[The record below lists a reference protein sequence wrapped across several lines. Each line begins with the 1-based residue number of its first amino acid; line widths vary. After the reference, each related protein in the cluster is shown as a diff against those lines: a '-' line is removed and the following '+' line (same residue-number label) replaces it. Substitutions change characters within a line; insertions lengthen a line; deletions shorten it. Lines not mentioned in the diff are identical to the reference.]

1 MNRMEEAK
9 KRYDEVPIPEELSKR
24 VLQEVEKA
32 DRRRKEEGVISVR
45 TGGACMPGRR
55 GLWRR
60 QPSWQCL

>member
-32 DRRRKEEGVISVR
+32 DRRRKEEGVI
-45 TGGACMPGRR
+45 RR
-55 GLWRR
+55 SHRRSLHVWQKGR